1 MEDLDSIQLIDNKY
15 INVNRQAYN
24 QKQFDNEFFLKDPKK
39 ENKTLNYTRSIKSLD
54 PRRILNIFTIL
65 NLIAEYNIRQ
75 DLIPD
80 LLSGITMGIMHIPA
94 V

>member
-24 QKQFDNEFFLKDPKK
+24 QKQFDNEFYLKDPKK
-39 ENKTLNYTRSIKSLD
+39 ENKTLNYTRLKKSLD